1 MDGVFF
7 TVLGIVMLG
16 IILVL
21 LYLLD
26 KVNTPAR
33 CPWSRCHNG
42 WPADGIAATPDAPK
56 GPQA

>member
-26 KVNTPAR
+26 KVNTLE
-33 CPWSRCHNG
+33 SRAN
-42 WPADGIAATPDAPK
+42 DG
-56 GPQA
+56 GLG